1 MDRSSNQRNNIISVD
16 VLRKYERAGGKID
29 GRLISNTQLFA
40 GLRELYLHR
49 NLLDYIEYEAF
60 SHLESLEVLTL
71 DNNRLFNY
79 PGHFSLVNSPY
90 LVEISLGAN
99 PWSCD
104 CEHVTQFR

>member
-1 MDRSSNQRNNIISVD
+1 MRTYTGNGNSMS
-16 VLRKYERAGGKID
+16 
-29 GRLISNTQLFA
+29 GRLICNTQLFS

-49 NLLDYIEYEAF
+49 NLIDFIEFEAF
-60 SHLESLEVLTL
+60 SHLESLEALTL
-71 DNNRLFNY
+71 DNNRLFLF

-104 CEHVTQFR
+104 CSHVTEFR